1 MSILLDG
8 LFKKNPV
15 LVLAMGLVP
24 AVAIT
29 TTALNGFVLGISI
42 AAVLLAASVITYV
55 LEPHLPTSARLPMRV
70 LVIIVLVVA
79 LYGLILHT
87 RPGLVA
93 GLGIFFPF
101 MAADAFRLQH
111 PEDERTFRQVVLEAV
126 GQGLGFI
133 WALLLIGLIREFLG
147 FGSIF
152 GREIVTGV
160 LRPFSLANRVPGGL
174 IIVGLLLALT
184 RLLTKQGGEL
194 HD

>member
-1 MSILLDG
+1 MKIFWEG

-29 TTALNGFVLGISI
+29 TTSMNGLVLGISI
-42 AAVLLAASVITYV
+42 AAVLLVSTMINF
-55 LEPHLPTSARLPMRV
+55 V
-70 LVIIVLVVA
+70 LVPLIPENSRLALRALILIVLVVA

-101 MAADAFRLQH
+101 MVADAFRLQNS
-111 PEDERTFRQVVLEAV
+111 DGQSSFRELIIAAL

-133 WALLLIGLIREFLG
+133 WALVVIGIIREFLG

-152 GREIVTGV
+152 GKEIVATV
-160 LRPFSLANRVPGGL
+160 LRPMSLAKGVPGGL

-184 RLLTKQGGEL
+184 RVISKEGGEL

>member
-1 MSILLDG
+1 MKIFWEG

-29 TTALNGFVLGISI
+29 TTALNGLILGISI
-42 AAVLLAASVITYV
+42 TFVLLASSIINFVVIP
-55 LEPHLPTSARLPMRV
+55 LLPSSSRLAMRA
-70 LVIIVLVVA
+70 LILIVLVVA
-79 LYGLILHT
+79 LYGVILHT

-101 MAADAFRLQH
+101 MVADAFRLQNS
-111 PEDERTFRQVVLEAV
+111 EDQPTFGQVVLEAL

-133 WALLLIGLIREFLG
+133 WALVLIGVIRELLG

-152 GREIVTGV
+152 GKEIISAV
-160 LRPFSLANRVPGGL
+160 LRPMSLAKGVPGGL

-184 RLLTKQGGEL
+184 NAVNKEGGEL

>member
-1 MSILLDG
+1 MKIFWEG

-15 LVLAMGLVP
+15 LLLAMGLVP

-29 TTALNGFVLGISI
+29 TTALNGLILGISI
-42 AAVLLAASVITYV
+42 TFVLLASSIINFVVIP
-55 LEPHLPTSARLPMRV
+55 LLPSSSRLAMRA
-70 LVIIVLVVA
+70 LILIVLVVA
-79 LYGLILHT
+79 LYGVILHT

-101 MAADAFRLQH
+101 MVADAFRLQNS
-111 PEDERTFRQVVLEAV
+111 EDQPTFGQVVLEAL

-133 WALLLIGLIREFLG
+133 WALVLIGVIRELLG

-152 GREIVTGV
+152 GKEIISAV
-160 LRPFSLANRVPGGL
+160 LRPMSLAKGVPGGL

-184 RLLTKQGGEL
+184 NAVNKEGGEL

>member
-1 MSILLDG
+1 MSIFWEG
-8 LFKKNPV
+8 VFKKNPV

-29 TTALNGFVLGISI
+29 TTGLDGLVLGISI
-42 AAVLLAASVITYV
+42 TFVLLASCVINFV
-55 LEPHLPTSARLPMRV
+55 VIPLMPSSSRLALRA
-70 LVIIVLVVA
+70 LILIILVVA
-79 LYGLILHT
+79 LYGFILHT

-101 MAADAFRLQH
+101 MVADAFRLQSS
-111 PEDERTFRQVVLEAV
+111 EDTRPFGRIVLEAL

-133 WALLLIGLIREFLG
+133 WALVLIGVIREFLG

-152 GREIVTGV
+152 GKEMVSGV
-160 LRPFSLANRVPGGL
+160 LRPMSLAKGVPGGM

-184 RLLTKQGGEL
+184 NVVTKQGGETP
-194 HD
+194 

>member
-1 MSILLDG
+1 MKIFWEG

-29 TTALNGFVLGISI
+29 TTALNGLILGISI
-42 AAVLLAASVITYV
+42 TFVLLASSIINFVVIP
-55 LEPHLPTSARLPMRV
+55 LLPSSSRLAMRA
-70 LVIIVLVVA
+70 LILIVLVVA
-79 LYGLILHT
+79 LYGVILHT

-101 MAADAFRLQH
+101 MVADAFRLQNS
-111 PEDERTFRQVVLEAV
+111 EDQPTFGQVVLEAL

-133 WALLLIGLIREFLG
+133 WALVLIGVIRELLG

-152 GREIVTGV
+152 GKEIISAV
-160 LRPFSLANRVPGGL
+160 LRPMS
-174 IIVGLLLALT
+174 
-184 RLLTKQGGEL
+184 
-194 HD
+194 

>member
-1 MSILLDG
+1 MKIFWEG

-29 TTALNGFVLGISI
+29 TTALNGLVQGISI
-42 AAVLLAASVITYV
+42 AVVLLVSTMINFV
-55 LEPHLPTSARLPMRV
+55 LIPLIPENSRLALRA
-70 LVIIVLVVA
+70 LILIALTVA
-79 LYGLILHT
+79 LYGLMLHT

-101 MAADAFRLQH
+101 MVADAFRLQSSD
-111 PEDERTFRQVVLEAV
+111 DEGSFGQLILGAL

-133 WALLLIGLIREFLG
+133 WALVAIGVIREFLG
-147 FGSIF
+147 FGAIF
-152 GREIVTGV
+152 GHELVAAV
-160 LRPFSLANRVPGGL
+160 LRPMSLAKGVPGGL
-174 IIVGLLLALT
+174 IIMGLLLALT
-184 RLLTKQGGEL
+184 RVINKQGGEI

>member
-1 MSILLDG
+1 MKIFWEG

-29 TTALNGFVLGISI
+29 TTALNGFILGISI
-42 AAVLLAASVITYV
+42 TFVLLASSIINFVVIP
-55 LEPHLPTSARLPMRV
+55 LLPSSSRLAMRA
-70 LVIIVLVVA
+70 LILIVLVVA
-79 LYGLILHT
+79 LYGVILHT

-101 MAADAFRLQH
+101 MVADAFRLQNS
-111 PEDERTFRQVVLEAV
+111 EDQPTFGQVVLEAL

-133 WALLLIGLIREFLG
+133 WALVLIGVIRELLG

-152 GREIVTGV
+152 GKEIISAV
-160 LRPFSLANRVPGGL
+160 LRPMSLAKGVPGGL

-184 RLLTKQGGEL
+184 NAVNKEGGEL

>member
-1 MSILLDG
+1 MKIFWEG

-29 TTALNGFVLGISI
+29 TTALNGLILGISI
-42 AAVLLAASVITYV
+42 TFVLLASSIINFVVIP
-55 LEPHLPTSARLPMRV
+55 LLPSSSRLAMRA
-70 LVIIVLVVA
+70 LILIVLVVA
-79 LYGLILHT
+79 LYGVILHT

-101 MAADAFRLQH
+101 MVADAFRLQNS
-111 PEDERTFRQVVLEAV
+111 EDQPTFGQVVLEAL

-133 WALLLIGLIREFLG
+133 WALVLLGVIRELLG

-152 GREIVTGV
+152 GKEIISAV
-160 LRPFSLANRVPGGL
+160 LRPMSLAKGVPGGL

-184 RLLTKQGGEL
+184 NAVNKEGGEL

>member
-1 MSILLDG
+1 MKIFWKG
-8 LFKKNPV
+8 VFRKNPV

-29 TTALNGFVLGISI
+29 TTGLDGLVLGISI
-42 AAVLLAASVITYV
+42 TFVLLASSMINFVVIP
-55 LEPHLPTSARLPMRV
+55 LMPSSSRLALRA
-70 LVIIVLVVA
+70 LILIILVVA
-79 LYGLILHT
+79 LYGFILHT

-101 MAADAFRLQH
+101 MVADAFRLQNS
-111 PEDERTFRQVVLEAV
+111 EDKHTFGHVVLEAL

-133 WALLLIGLIREFLG
+133 WALVLIGIIREFLG

-152 GREIVTGV
+152 GQEMVTAV
-160 LRPFSLANRVPGGL
+160 LRPMSLAKGVPGGL

-184 RLLTKQGGEL
+184 NVVNKQGGEL